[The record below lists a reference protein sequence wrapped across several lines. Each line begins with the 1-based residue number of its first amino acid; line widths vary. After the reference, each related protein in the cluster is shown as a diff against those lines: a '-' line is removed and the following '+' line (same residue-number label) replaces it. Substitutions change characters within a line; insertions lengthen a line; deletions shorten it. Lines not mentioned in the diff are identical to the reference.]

1 MAQVLVMELMVEIV
15 LLDCFQ
21 IYLQLAVAAVAI
33 TLVVALH
40 LEGLVV
46 LEAELAQV
54 GQVNRVPVELAIIY
68 HLVQY
73 KDLLEEII
81 SHKTALALLAVAVVQ
96 AKWVLQVQA
105 ILVARAVT
113 VHLH

>member
-1 MAQVLVMELMVEIV
+1 MVGV
-15 LLDCFQ
+15 
-21 IYLQLAVAAVAI
+21 VAI
-33 TLVVALH
+33 TLAAELH

-54 GQVNRVPVELAIIY
+54 GRVNRVLAEPAIIY

-73 KDLLEEII
+73 KDLLEAITT
-81 SHKTALALLAVAVVQ
+81 HKTALALLAVAVVQ